1 MAKTKFSSGVL
12 MLVIAATIIVLVVV
26 ILFVGK
32 TAETGQKSERTSPRP
47 VITTPPAETTT
58 SSDELVDLLSTPKIQ
73 QEYSVAY
80 NYDYGGRAE
89 SSGDVAF
96 TVKGGSITHLESSY
110 SNGPSYSQ
118 TFSYSCNQVYDS
130 STATDTCVCDI
141 SAGSPGAALTKEDCA
156 TRGLKHE
163 LSTVWTLPKMA
174 EEAKYRLTDWKET
187 VAKSGDC
194 YEYGRHPAEGNF
206 QDYEAC
212 FKDGVLVKYAS
223 SYSDMGNTGSLNW
236 TVV

>member
-1 MAKTKFSSGVL
+1 M
-12 MLVIAATIIVLVVV
+12 
-26 ILFVGK
+26 
-32 TAETGQKSERTSPRP
+32 TAP
-47 VITTPPAETTT
+47 
-58 SSDELVDLLSTPKIQ
+58 SDELVGLLSTPKIQ
-73 QEYSVAY
+73 QEYSVEY

-96 TVKGGSITHLESSY
+96 TVKAGSISHLESSY

-118 TFSYSCNQVYDS
+118 TFSYSCNQVYDLG
-130 STATDTCVCDI
+130 TETDTCQCDI
-141 SAGSPGAALTKEDCA
+141 SSPDGTIAKEDCA
-156 TRGLKHE
+156 ARGLKHE

-194 YEYGRHPAEGNF
+194 YKYGRHPAEGNF

-212 FKDGVLVKYAS
+212 FKDGVLVKYTS
-223 SYSDMGNTGSLNW
+223 SYSDMGNKGWISW
-236 TVV
+236 AVV